1 MLSAF
6 YFVGREGG
14 KRELAARDSS
24 GVPAGTSKN
33 CSLPKSVLV
42 LLSGWRVF
50 GCCFLT
56 TSRKIISHVM
66 VCAFQV

>member
-24 GVPAGTSKN
+24 GVPAGTSEN
-33 CSLPKSVLV
+33 V
-42 LLSGWRVF
+42 
-50 GCCFLT
+50 
-56 TSRKIISHVM
+56 
-66 VCAFQV
+66 AFQNLSSFCCLGGVFLVVVS